1 MTTWRQ
7 LSWRSASSGQRL
19 RHIYIG
25 FLLPGHTVSNSPDR
39 WFPLTRIFKKYA
51 EILSKEWCWLTGDE
65 LTDMVED
72 ENFQWIWG
80 VLSAFPKHIKK
91 ETILKY
97 KLPKARENS
106 KIWQNP
112 ISMQHPLSVMEIIAW
127 DSSMTVVISKCDD
140 VINQLK
146 SDKPWAEDLE
156 QYNNSIGKK
165 DGI

>member
-1 MTTWRQ
+1 MKGIVINKGEKVFT
-7 LSWRSASSGQRL
+7 LLANIFDSINNIQRKYNWL
-19 RHIYIG
+19 IT
-25 FLLPGHTVSNSPDR
+25 GHECYPQN
-39 WFPLTRIFKKYA
+39 KKYA

-97 KLPKARENS
+97 KLPRARENS

-112 ISMQHPLSVMEIIAW
+112 ISMQHTLSVMEIIAW